1 MEAAAIIQILAW
13 ALPLAEKAG
22 VEIYSV
28 VEGLKAGKT
37 VDDLVAETIAKRNDL
52 EELPFSG

>member
-1 MEAAAIIQILAW
+1 MEAAAVIQILAW

-22 VEIYSV
+22 VEIYTV

-37 VDDLVAETIAKRNDL
+37 IEELIAEATTKRNDL
-52 EELPFSG
+52 EDLPFSG